1 MEQSDEGSKGGGGP
15 DAISLL
21 ELCCSGYVNVRPTR
35 CGQRASKGTVTPY
48 QVFSL
53 GEVPI
58 EEAFNWKDEVSIR
71 TLLCHVP
78 FGFAVRSTF
87 GSSTTETGNSVG
99 ETEPQFPLAQ
109 PGCDLYTAGARRCY
123 AQQRSPMAWSDRTC
137 G

>member
-1 MEQSDEGSKGGGGP
+1 MEQSDEVSKGGGGP
-15 DAISLL
+15 MPFHCWSYIVPAT
-21 ELCCSGYVNVRPTR
+21 PTP
-35 CGQRASKGTVTPY
+35 CGQRASKGTVTSY

-58 EEAFNWKDEVSIR
+58 EVAFNWKDEVSIH

-87 GSSTTETGNSVG
+87 GSSATETGNSVG

-109 PGCDLYTAGARRCY
+109 PGCHLYTTSARRRY
-123 AQQRSPMAWSDRTC
+123 A
-137 G
+137 